1 MARTSGQQ
9 DGESDRDYFA
19 RLKTAKS
26 EEQAI
31 REKAARRKPGS
42 PEEQANNVVTNVSAD
57 MELDDFAAEMFGQ
70 SLAQIETRLAAEAR
84 SAKLPGVDSLAAG
97 LAAAGRKGWTK
108 KGRARSVK
116 RYLRGNKKAIKAA
129 TKKRGFLGLW

>member
-9 DGESDRDYFA
+9 PGERDRDYFA
-19 RLKTAKS
+19 RLKAAKS

-31 REKAARRKPGS
+31 REKASQRKPGS
-42 PEEQANNVVTNVSAD
+42 PEEQANNVVTNLDAD
-57 MELDDFAAEMFGQ
+57 IELTAFAAEMFGQ
-70 SLAQIETRLAAEAR
+70 DLESIQRELDVQAKR
-84 SAKLPGVDSLAAG
+84 AKLPGVDKLAAG
-97 LAAAGRKGWTK
+97 LAAAGKKGWTK